1 MAVDFQVVFPQQVVH
16 LNAVRILPGMVPRT
30 VDLLSADFRSVDEVL
45 INGLVSP
52 DVVILS
58 QTRLLAQ
65 VPDAL
70 VRDTITSVTVTSSK
84 LTLTSRSL
92 IKFRLGKTPSKV
104 SGILRLVQIFL
115 KILFTTT
122 GTDIFS
128 PRVGGNA
135 LKNIGVTFGAGAGG
149 SIVSDF
155 VVAVDTT
162 QRQIQTIQARDPTI
176 PRDERLLLARV
187 TRAGYDRTEAA
198 LIVSLELTSQ
208 AGQAATAN
216 VMI

>member
-1 MAVDFQVVFPQQVVH
+1 LAVDFQVVFPQQVVH